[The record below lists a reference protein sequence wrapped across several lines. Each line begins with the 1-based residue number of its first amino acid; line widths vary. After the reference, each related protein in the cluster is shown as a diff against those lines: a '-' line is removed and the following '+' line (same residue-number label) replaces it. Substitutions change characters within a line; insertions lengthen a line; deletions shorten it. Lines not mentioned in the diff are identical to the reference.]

1 MGSSKSKPV
10 EIGDDEAINI
20 IKDIDIEMISE
31 MSKIDII
38 QINGLKAII
47 NKLEK
52 VNECKKDK
60 IYYKLPALNLCSYSL
75 F

>member
-1 MGSSKSKPV
+1 MMGSSKSKPV
-10 EIGDDEAINI
+10 EIGDDEAIKV
-20 IKDIDIEMISE
+20 IKYIDIEMISD

-38 QINGLKAII
+38 QINGLKAI
-47 NKLEK
+47 NQLGK
-52 VNECKKDK
+52 VSECKKDK

>member
-10 EIGDDEAINI
+10 EIDDEEAIKV
-20 IKDIDIEMISE
+20 IKDIDVNTIRE
-31 MSKIDII
+31 MSRIDIL
-38 QINGLKAII
+38 QINSLNAIL

-52 VNECKKDK
+52 VIECKKDK
-60 IYYKLPALNLCSYSL
+60 IYYKLPALNLCSCSL